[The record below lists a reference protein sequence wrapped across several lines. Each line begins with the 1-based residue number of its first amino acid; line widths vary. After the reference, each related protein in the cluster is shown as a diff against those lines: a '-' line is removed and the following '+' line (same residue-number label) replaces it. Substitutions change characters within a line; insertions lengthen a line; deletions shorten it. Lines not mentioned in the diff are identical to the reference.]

1 MEYNSGVD
9 LLVKITH
16 KQTYY
21 DLFNGKGKSLPDKL
35 AYEICK
41 ATMLADHITWKD
53 FIRKVLAGNFESEN
67 QLTDSSDVKLSERM
81 PGIENKQKICKP
93 DSSET
98 IETTETIETKPL
110 SQYPS
115 VIRRI
120 IHEYAALFQERSKLH
135 SVMSEMP
142 ESNAESVCAKRAE
155 IFDLIKSISARLEIL
170 YEAKKAFEEN
180 GIIPEESS
188 VFPPAEKE
196 EEEPDLCSLDEVSL
210 KKQKKNLQSSNSKDQ
225 TMLDYQSKERTEVKI
240 PMPNGPKRA
249 KIEMRIRE
257 RNKQIEEIET
267 LLLKYAGKE

>member
-1 MEYNSGVD
+1 MQDNHLKAINWIISGMEYNSGVD

-142 ESNAESVCAKRAE
+142 ESNAESV
-155 IFDLIKSISARLEIL
+155 
-170 YEAKKAFEEN
+170 
-180 GIIPEESS
+180 
-188 VFPPAEKE
+188 
-196 EEEPDLCSLDEVSL
+196 
-210 KKQKKNLQSSNSKDQ
+210 
-225 TMLDYQSKERTEVKI
+225 
-240 PMPNGPKRA
+240 
-249 KIEMRIRE
+249 
-257 RNKQIEEIET
+257 
-267 LLLKYAGKE
+267 